1 MRMPDSGTSPLPRVA
16 PELPVR
22 GRWLRNP
29 CFPTRLGRPG
39 TRSTGGVS
47 DDPNPEKRAHSDRI
61 DRCRVVQLLGTP
73 RRLQDY
79 RAARAGVTNLWTNG
93 RPCPGLTSVTAIPR
107 LSRPKYNGGWPV
119 TKRVAFYLRVS
130 SEDQNLDGQ
139 QRDLQEEAK
148 RRDWEV
154 SRIYSERVSGTGRVE
169 RKEYDRLF
177 RDARS
182 PQRDWA
188 VLLVWSLDRFSRE
201 ERFTRAVDA
210 VWELEKLGITFVSL
224 HEPYLETPAKGGR
237 NLGRELLL
245 CILPTI
251 AAFESI
257 RRSERVRT
265 AMKEIREGR
274 RRTRS
279 GRPPGRPRRLT
290 DEKMRQILEL
300 RHSGLPFPTIA
311 QRVGLPA
318 GTCRYALS
326 LWRQSQE
333 VGRASSAVPPS
344 APPPYGADE
353 TTLQS
358 SE

>member
-1 MRMPDSGTSPLPRVA
+1 MPDSGTSPLSRVA
-16 PELPVR
+16 PKLPVR
-22 GRWLRNP
+22 GRWLRSP

-73 RRLQDY
+73 RRLQGY
-79 RAARAGVTNLWTNG
+79 RAARAGVTNPWTNG
-93 RPCPGLTSVTAIPR
+93 RLCPGLTSVTAIPR
-107 LSRPKYNGGWPV
+107 RSRPKYNGGWPV
-119 TKRVAFYLRVS
+119 TERVAFYLRVS

-154 SRIYSERVSGTGRVE
+154 SRIYSEKVSGTGKVE
-169 RKEYDRLF
+169 RKEYDRLL

-182 PQRDWA
+182 PHRDWA
-188 VLLVWSLDRFSRE
+188 VLMVWSLDRFSRE

-210 VWELEKLGITFVSL
+210 VWELEKLGVTFVSL

-245 CILPTI
+245 CIPPTI

-290 DEKMRQILEL
+290 DEKMLQILGL
-300 RHSGLPFPTIA
+300 RRSGLPFPMIA

-318 GTCRYALS
+318 GTCRYAFSVSRKREGADQAAPAL
-326 LWRQSQE
+326 
-333 VGRASSAVPPS
+333 PPS
-344 APPPYGADE
+344 APPPHGTDE
-353 TTLQS
+353 TPPST